1 MELSWNLYRRRYL
14 PDEIVHLKDD
24 KILWNDDEVMIT
36 SWDTLRPRSDIKR
49 GISGYFLKDGVK
61 VSKIFNADD
70 ELVYWYCDIIRT
82 EKKDHDII
90 FHDLLV
96 DVILYPDGS
105 IHVVDL
111 DELGLLLKEGKIDTA
126 FTAEALTLCDRLLST
141 IYKGDFQRYKD
152 RINRFDQS

>member
-1 MELSWNLYRRRYL
+1 MEFQWNLYRRRYL
-14 PDEIVHLKDD
+14 PDEMVHLKDD
-24 KILWNDDEVMIT
+24 KILWEKDGVMIT
-36 SWDTLRPRSDIKR
+36 SWDTLKPRRDIKR
-49 GISGYFLKDGVK
+49 GISGYFMEDGVK

-111 DELGLLLKEGKIDTA
+111 DELGLLLKEEKIDAA
-126 FTAEALTLCDRLLST
+126 FAFEALTLTDRLLST

-152 RINRFDQS
+152 TINPFALH